1 MKNEGLKEIGKGL
14 ITLANLVLVL
24 FLFNTYMQKD
34 DFNIVGVISTLY
46 GVVSLYYVGYILVNK
61 GEKNA

>member
-24 FLFNTYMQKD
+24 FLFNTYLQKD
-34 DFNIVGVISTLY
+34 DFSIVGVMSTIY
-46 GVVSLYYVGYILVNK
+46 ADASLYYVGYILVNK
-61 GEKNA
+61 GDKNV

>member
-34 DFNIVGVISTLY
+34 DFSIVGVAFAIY
-46 GVVSLYYVGYILVNK
+46 GALSLYYFGYMLINK
-61 GEKNA
+61 GEKNG

>member
-1 MKNEGLKEIGKGL
+1 MKNEGLKEVGKGL

-34 DFNIVGVISTLY
+34 NFSIINVILIIYSVIS
-46 GVVSLYYVGYILVNK
+46 VYYFGYISINQ
-61 GEKNA
+61 GEKNE

>member
-1 MKNEGLKEIGKGL
+1 MKDEGLKEIGKGF

-34 DFNIVGVISTLY
+34 DFSIVGVILAIY
-46 GVVSLYYVGYILVNK
+46 GALSLYYFGYILVNK
-61 GEKNA
+61 GDKDG